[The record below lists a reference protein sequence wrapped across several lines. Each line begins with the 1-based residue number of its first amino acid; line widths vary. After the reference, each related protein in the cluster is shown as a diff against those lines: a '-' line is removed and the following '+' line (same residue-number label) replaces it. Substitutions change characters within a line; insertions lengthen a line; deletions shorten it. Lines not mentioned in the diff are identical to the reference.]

1 MFHPALTTSASERMK
16 TRRVSYF
23 AGFAARERMR
33 EAKPVKARKS
43 GVQPLF
49 RHAEAAVNALT
60 AAFPHCGRGSF
71 PPWNATAQAPQMK
84 ARAAKTL
91 PLHPVP
97 ALAVRMARKSRELE
111 PRASAGR
118 CCGVSAC
125 VSANPGSP
133 LSAGLVQGARR
144 RGVRAGIPEKK
155 RSRRHSVCSDMEL
168 MSRFELPTSSLPMKC
183 STD

>member
-1 MFHPALTTSASERMK
+1 MSKTPGVDKGPQPLMFHPALTTSASEWMK

-71 PPWNATAQAPQMK
+71 PARNATAQAPQMK
-84 ARAAKTL
+84 ARAAKSL

-97 ALAVRMARKSRELE
+97 ALAVRMARKSQELE

-125 VSANPGSP
+125 VSANPGVAS
-133 LSAGLVQGARR
+133 LRRAFAGGAAA
-144 RGVRAGIPEKK
+144 GVRAGISEKK
-155 RSRRHSVCSDMEL
+155 SEQT
-168 MSRFELPTSSLPMKC
+168 P
-183 STD
+183 

>member
-1 MFHPALTTSASERMK
+1 MSKNPGVDKGPQPLMFHPALTTSASERMK

-23 AGFAARERMR
+23 AGFPARERMR

-71 PPWNATAQAPQMK
+71 PARNATAQAPQMK

-125 VSANPGSP
+125 VSANPGPP
-133 LSAGLVQGARR
+133 LSAGLLQGGAAA
-144 RGVRAGIPEKK
+144 GVRAGISEKK
-155 RSRRHSVCSDMEL
+155 SEQT
-168 MSRFELPTSSLPMKC
+168 P
-183 STD
+183 